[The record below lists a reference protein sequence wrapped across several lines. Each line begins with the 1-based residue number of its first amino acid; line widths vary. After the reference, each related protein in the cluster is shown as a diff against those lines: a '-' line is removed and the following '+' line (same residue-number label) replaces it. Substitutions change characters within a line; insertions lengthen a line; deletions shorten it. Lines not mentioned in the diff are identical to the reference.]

1 MRKNYLLTPGPT
13 SVPSDVLLDLAKPIV
28 HHRTPQFAEIFHSVI
43 EGLKYVFQTKN
54 DVLIF
59 ASSGTGAM
67 EASVANLLS
76 PGDKALTIKG
86 GKFGERWDEIC
97 KAYNIETFPIDVEWG
112 RAVNPEDVRGILE
125 REKGIKAVF
134 ATLTETSTAVVHDI
148 KALGSIVKEFQAILV
163 VDAVSG
169 LGAVDIQADN
179 WNVDVVVAGSQKALM
194 LPPGLAFASVSNKA
208 WDFVE
213 SSKCPKY
220 YWSFAKARK
229 SLETDQTTYTPA
241 VSLIVGLS
249 KSLEMIKEEGLE
261 NVLARHS
268 KLAKATRAAAKAMG
282 LDLLAQ
288 ESPSDAVT
296 AVKVPDG
303 IDGVGLVKALKKRYD
318 VMITGGQS
326 QLKGKIIRI
335 AHMGYSDTFDI
346 IIVISAL
353 EMALVN
359 LGYNLELG
367 KGIKAA
373 EEVLK

>member
-28 HHRTPQFAEIFHSVI
+28 HHRTPQFAEIFHSVS

-54 DVLIF
+54 DILVF

-67 EASVANLLS
+67 EASVVNLLS

-112 RAVNPEDVRGILE
+112 KPVNPEDVRSILK
-125 REKGIKAVF
+125 REKEIKAVF
-134 ATLTETSTAVVHDI
+134 ATLTETSTGITHDV
-148 KALGSIVKEFQAILV
+148 KALGNIVKEFPAVLV

-169 LGAVDIQADN
+169 LGAVDIQTDN
-179 WNVDVVVAGSQKALM
+179 WNIDVVVAGSQKALM
-194 LPPGLAFASVSNKA
+194 LPPGLAFASVSDKA
-208 WDFVE
+208 WDLVE

-229 SLETDQTTYTPA
+229 SLETDQTPYTPA

-268 KLAKATRAAAKAMG
+268 KLARATRAAIKAMG
-282 LDLLAQ
+282 LELLAPQ
-288 ESPSDAVT
+288 SPSDAVT

-303 IDGVGLVKALKKRYD
+303 MDGVSLVKTLKKRYD
-318 VMITGGQS
+318 VMITGGQA

-346 IIVISAL
+346 ITVISAM
-353 EMALVN
+353 EMALVDS
-359 LGYNLELG
+359 GYNLELG

-373 EEVLK
+373 EEILK

>member
-28 HHRTPQFAEIFHSVI
+28 HHRTPQFAGTFHSVI
-43 EGLKYVFQTKN
+43 DGLKYVFQTKN

-97 KAYNIETFPIDVEWG
+97 KAYDIETFPIDVEWG
-112 RAVNPEDVRGILE
+112 KPVNPEDVRGILK

-134 ATLTETSTAVVHDI
+134 ATLTETSTGITHDVE
-148 KALGSIVKEFQAILV
+148 ALGKIVKEFPAVLV

-169 LGAVDIQADN
+169 LGAVDIQTDN
-179 WNVDVVVAGSQKALM
+179 WNIDVVVAGSQKALM

-208 WDFVE
+208 WDLVKD
-213 SSKCPKY
+213 SKCPKY

-229 SLETDQTTYTPA
+229 SLETDQTPYTPA

-268 KLAKATRAAAKAMG
+268 ELAKATRAAIKAMG
-282 LDLLAQ
+282 LELLASQ
-288 ESPSDAVT
+288 SPSDAVT
-296 AVKVPDG
+296 AVKVPQG
-303 IDGVGLVKALKKRYD
+303 VDGVDLVKTLKKRYD
-318 VMITGGQS
+318 VMIIGGQA

-359 LGYNLELG
+359 SGYNLELG

>member
-13 SVPSDVLLDLAKPIV
+13 SVPSDVLLELAKPIV

-54 DVLIF
+54 DVLVF

-67 EASVANLLS
+67 EASVVNLLS
-76 PGDKALTIKG
+76 PGDKVLTIKG

-112 RAVNPEDVRGILE
+112 KPVNSEDVRNILE
-125 REKGIKAVF
+125 KEKDIKAVF
-134 ATLTETSTAVVHDI
+134 ATLTETSTAVLHDV
-148 KALGSIVKEFQAILV
+148 KALGSIVKEFPAVLV

-169 LGAVDIQADN
+169 LGAVDIQTDN

-194 LPPGLAFASVSNKA
+194 LPPGLAFASISDKA
-208 WDFVE
+208 WDLVKD
-213 SSKCPKY
+213 SKCPKY

-229 SLETDQTTYTPA
+229 SLETDQTPYTPA
-241 VSLIVGLS
+241 VSLIFGLS

-268 KLAKATRAAAKAMG
+268 KLANATRAAVKAMG
-282 LDLLAQ
+282 LELLAP

-296 AVKVPDG
+296 AVKVPQRV
-303 IDGVGLVKALKKRYD
+303 DGVDLVKSLKKRYD
-318 VMITGGQS
+318 VMITGGQA

-346 IIVISAL
+346 ITVISAL
-353 EMALVN
+353 EMALKDS
-359 LGYNLELG
+359 GYNLELG

-373 EEVLK
+373 EEILK